1 MGKRVI
7 ELIRVSTESQAG
19 EDRAG
24 IPAQH
29 SANQRTATQY
39 GLDIIRTIQLSDVS
53 GAAVLRTPEMQ
64 ELLQLM
70 ESPEIHGVVT
80 KEFSR
85 LMRPENFSDYALLQA
100 FVDTK
105 TMLYLPD
112 GPIDLSSKS
121 GRLMGTIRA
130 AIAGL
135 ERTEILE
142 RSWLAKEEKRRAG
155 KHPQSKI
162 TLPFGVEFDKE
173 RGWFYKPEAEKVKE
187 AFRLFLSGDTNYFS
201 VGRKVGI
208 APFNLRVI
216 MQNPIYCG
224 WRVYDKRRDPS
235 GSARRT
241 RTDGRQADRPKIR
254 RAPQE
259 VIRVRVIER
268 PLVSEDDF
276 AQVQQMMNLKKRR
289 HWRSDPN
296 DGESHHR
303 WTYNGFL
310 TCSRCGHLV
319 YTSFRRRDYYV
330 CSAKRTKGS
339 GCQTRYMRR
348 EILEPKLDHLF
359 SRQLTDVR
367 FLRNLASCWEAT
379 TNVNEQQA
387 KTARMRSELESLSQR
402 RQRVLDSYFEGVI
415 SREER
420 DQRLAVIERDQ
431 NFYRDLLLREMPP
444 AGLTAEDMAR
454 AFAPFFEW
462 EFLGRSDKRRLLSI
476 VVPEIHVADYKLAG
490 ISVLTGPIRRN
501 EVSHTAAALS
511 PMPFSVTSSRAIGI
525 RMSLPSPPAS
535 ATCKRLIAFG
545 GAEASGRSSG

>member
-1 MGKRVI
+1 MSRKVI

-29 SANQRTATQY
+29 SANQRTAAQH
-39 GLDIIRTIQLSDVS
+39 GLQIIRTIQLSDVS

-64 ELLQLM
+64 ELLQLI
-70 ESPEIHGVVT
+70 ESPDIHGVVT

-105 TMLYLPD
+105 TILYLPD
-112 GPIDLSSKS
+112 GPIDLGSKS

-155 KHPQSKI
+155 KHPQSRI
-162 TLPFGVEFDKE
+162 TLPFGVDFEEE
-173 RGWFYKPEAEKVKE
+173 RGWFYKPETEKVKE
-187 AFRLFLSGDTNYFS
+187 AFRLFLSGNANYCS

-216 MQNPIYCG
+216 MRNPIYCG

-235 GSARRT
+235 SSARRT
-241 RTDGRQADRPKIR
+241 KTDGRQADRPKIP
-254 RAPQE
+254 RAAHE
-259 VIRVRVIER
+259 VIRVRVIDQ
-268 PLVSEDDF
+268 PLVSENDF
-276 AQVQQMMNLKKRR
+276 ARVQQMMNFKKQR
-289 HWRSDPN
+289 HWRSEPTN
-296 DGESHHR
+296 DESHHR

-310 TCSRCGHLV
+310 TCSDCGHLV

-330 CSAKRTKGS
+330 CSAKRTKGP

-348 EILEPKLDHLF
+348 EMLEQKLDYLF
-359 SRQLTDVR
+359 ARQLTAVA
-367 FLRNLASCWEAT
+367 FLRNLASCWQAAA
-379 TNVNEQQA
+379 NVNEQQA
-387 KTARMRSELESLSQR
+387 RRSKLQSELESLR
-402 RQRVLDSYFEGVI
+402 EKRQRVLDSYFEGII

-420 DQRLAVIERDQ
+420 DRRLAAIERDHNLYQ
-431 NFYRDLLLREMPP
+431 DLLLRDMPVP
-444 AGLTAEDMAR
+444 GLSADALAR
-454 AFAPFFEW
+454 LFSPFFEW
-462 EFLGRSDKRRLLSI
+462 EFLDRSDKRRLLAV
-476 VVPEIHVADYKLAG
+476 VVPEIYVANYKIAG
-490 ISVLTGPIRRN
+490 ISVLTDPGRRN
-501 EVSHTAAALS
+501 EVTHTGKDSWLK
-511 PMPFSVTSSRAIGI
+511 
-525 RMSLPSPPAS
+525 PA
-535 ATCKRLIAFG
+535 
-545 GAEASGRSSG
+545 

>member
-1 MGKRVI
+1 MVRRVI

-29 SANQRTATQY
+29 SANQRTAAQH
-39 GLDIIRTIQLSDVS
+39 GLHIIRTIQLSDVS

-112 GPIDLSSKS
+112 GPIDLGSKS

-155 KHPQSKI
+155 KHPQSRI
-162 TLPFGVEFDKE
+162 ALPYGVGFEKE

-201 VGRKVGI
+201 LGRKVGI
-208 APFNLRVI
+208 APFSLRL
-216 MQNPIYCG
+216 MMRNPIYCG
-224 WRVYDKRRDPS
+224 WRLYDKRRDPS
-235 GSARRT
+235 SSARRT
-241 RTDGRQADRPKIR
+241 RTDGRQADRPKIP
-254 RAPQE
+254 RAPQD
-259 VIRVRVIER
+259 VIRVRVIEQ
-268 PLVSEDDF
+268 PLVREDDF
-276 AQVQQMMNLKKRR
+276 ARVQQMMNLKKQR
-289 HWRSDPN
+289 HWRSEAN
-296 DGESHHR
+296 NGESHHR

-310 TCSRCGHLV
+310 TCSDCGHLV
-319 YTSFRRRDYYV
+319 YTAFRRRDYYV
-330 CSAKRTKGS
+330 CSAKRTKGHR
-339 GCQTRYMRR
+339 CQTGYMRR
-348 EILEPKLDHLF
+348 EVLEQKLDHLF
-359 SRQLTDVR
+359 SRQLTEVR
-367 FLRNLASCWEAT
+367 FLRNLSSCWEAAA
-379 TNVNEQQA
+379 NVNEQRA
-387 KTARMRSELESLSQR
+387 RTARMRAELESLSEK

-415 SREER
+415 NREER
-420 DQRLAVIERDQ
+420 DQRLSAIDRDQ
-431 NFYRDLLLREMPP
+431 NFYRELLLRAMPA
-444 AGLTAEDMAR
+444 AGVTAEDLAR

-462 EFLGRSDKRRLLSI
+462 EFLGRSDKRRLLSVI
-476 VVPEIHVADYKLAG
+476 VPEIHVANYKLAG
-490 ISVLTGPIRRN
+490 ISVLTDPMRRN
-501 EVSHTAAALS
+501 EVSHTDRDS
-511 PMPFSVTSSRAIGI
+511 
-525 RMSLPSPPAS
+525 
-535 ATCKRLIAFG
+535 
-545 GAEASGRSSG
+545 

>member
-1 MGKRVI
+1 MNKRVI

-29 SANQRTATQY
+29 SANQRTAAQH
-39 GLDIIRTIQLSDVS
+39 GLHIVRTIQLSDVS

-112 GPIDLSSKS
+112 GPIDLGSKS

-155 KHPQSKI
+155 QHPQSRI

-173 RGWFYKPEAEKVKE
+173 RGWLYKPEAEKVKE
-187 AFRLFLSGDTNYFS
+187 AFRLFLSGETNYFS

-208 APFNLRVI
+208 APFNLRV
-216 MQNPIYCG
+216 MMRNPIYCG
-224 WRVYDKRRDPS
+224 WRVYDQRRDPS
-235 GSARRT
+235 SSARRT
-241 RTDGRQADRPKIR
+241 KTDGRQADRPKIP

-259 VIRVRVIER
+259 VIRVRVIDQ

-276 AQVQQMMNLKKRR
+276 ARAQQMINLKKQR
-289 HWRSDPN
+289 HWRSEPN
-296 DGESHHR
+296 NGESHHR

-310 TCSRCGHLV
+310 TCSDCGHLV

-330 CSAKRTKGS
+330 CSAKRTKGR

-348 EILEPKLDHLF
+348 EILEQKLDRLF
-359 SRQLTDVR
+359 SIQLTEIR
-367 FLRNLASCWEAT
+367 FLRNLASCWEAAM
-379 TNVNEQQA
+379 NVNEQRTR
-387 KTARMRSELESLSQR
+387 TARMQSELECLSEK

-415 SREER
+415 NRDER
-420 DQRLAVIERDQ
+420 DQRLSAIERDQ
-431 NFYRDLLLREMPP
+431 NFYRDLLLREMPA
-444 AGLTAEDMAR
+444 AGVTAEDLAR

-476 VVPEIHVADYKLAG
+476 IVPEIHVANYKLAG
-490 ISVLTGPIRRN
+490 ISVLTDSMRRN
-501 EVSHTAAALS
+501 EVSHTGCGLL
-511 PMPFSVTSSRAIGI
+511 RCGAI
-525 RMSLPSPPAS
+525 
-535 ATCKRLIAFG
+535 
-545 GAEASGRSSG
+545 